1 MDIIINLIGI
11 ALFVAVILWFWVMPT
26 RSSSAVVSENE
37 IIDIQVEDG
46 VYKPSSIQVDVGKP
60 ITLRFIRKDSSPCAS
75 IVIFDGLDLSQE
87 LPINQSEDIKL
98 TVSQSGEYKFSCQM
112 GMYQGVLVAK

>member
-26 RSSSAVVSENE
+26 KASSSVVSGNE
-37 IIDIQVEDG
+37 IINILVEDG
-46 VYKPSSIQVDVGKP
+46 TYKPNLVKTVVGQS

-75 IVIFDGLDLSQE
+75 IVIFDGLDVSKE
-87 LPINQSEDIKL
+87 LPINQPVEIKL
-98 TVSQSGEYKFSCQM
+98 MISQPGEYKFTCQM
-112 GMYQGVLVAK
+112 GMYQGVLIAT